1 MPRRALPRGHRAD
14 RLDGKGTNA
23 CRFFPVGKWHTSVQV
38 APSFA
43 ASCTCFFFATP
54 AWQEEVTH
62 EAEVSIGKSFP
73 CAKEEGRSANEKNH
87 NAANSEKGYVIRL
100 SFINSPYAQFIRSY
114 P

>member
-1 MPRRALPRGHRAD
+1 LEGN
-14 RLDGKGTNA
+14 GENA
-23 CRFFPVGKWHTSVQV
+23 CRFFPVGKWHTSVQD

-43 ASCTCFFFATP
+43 ASCTCFFFDIS

-73 CAKEEGRSANEKNH
+73 CAKEEGRSANKKNH
-87 NAANSEKGYVIRL
+87 NEANSEKGYVIRL
-100 SFINSPYAQFIRSY
+100 SSIGSPYAKFKSNY